1 MKIAIH
7 QPNSLPWIGYFDKID
22 QVDKFIILDKA
33 LHTKSG
39 FVHRNKI
46 KTPQGPIMLSVPLK
60 NKEKPINELLI
71 ANETNWR
78 SKHWK
83 IIKNNY
89 KNTPFWSLYKEGF
102 EEIFEKEWKYLDSLN
117 TTLIKHIL
125 SLLSIT
131 TEILKE
137 SDFKIDFGH
146 GNLRNVNI
154 VSHLGGN
161 IYLSGVGAKVYN
173 NPEEFKN
180 RRIEL
185 NYQNFNHPI
194 YSQRFGNFESHLSI
208 IDLLFN
214 SGPESIE
221 LIRKQRNEQ

>member
-7 QPNSLPWIGYFDKID
+7 QPNYLPWISYFDKID
-22 QVDKFIILDKA
+22 QVDKFVILDKA
-33 LHTKSG
+33 FHTKSG

-46 KTPQGPIMLSVPLK
+46 KTPQGPIMLTVPLK
-60 NKEKPINELLI
+60 NKEKPIKELLI

-78 SKHWK
+78 CKHWK
-83 IIKNNY
+83 IIENNY

-117 TTLIKHIL
+117 ITLIKHIL

-131 TEILKE
+131 TEILIE
-137 SDFKIDFGH
+137 SDFNIDFGH
-146 GNLRNVNI
+146 GNSRNVNI

-173 NPEEFKN
+173 DPEEFEK
-180 RRIEL
+180 RGIEL
-185 NYQNFNHPI
+185 DYQNFNHPI
-194 YSQRFGNFESHLSI
+194 YVQRFGNFDSHLSI

-214 SGPESIE
+214 CGPESIE
-221 LIRKQRNEQ
+221 LIRKQRNKQ